1 MSETAEKV
9 VKEVESKKEEQPKTV
24 SEDKPAAEK
33 PASIF
38 GAGAF
43 ASSSSA
49 APGTNVFAMFG
60 AKKDDAK
67 KDDGESK
74 EESKKEDGESKS
86 ESAKKDDDP
95 ESEEP
100 NVEFK
105 PLVELEQVEVKTNEE
120 EEETVYKI
128 RAKMFRFDKPTN
140 QWKERG
146 TGDVRFLK
154 HKETGKVRL
163 LMRRDKTLKIC
174 ANHYILPEYTLSPN
188 VGSDRS
194 WVYNVA
200 YDVSEGDAEA
210 QTLAIRFA
218 NSDNAEAFKKE
229 FESAQKA
236 NKEAFEKAA

>member
-1 MSETAEKV
+1 MSESAEKV
-9 VKEVESKKEEQPKTV
+9 VKEVEEKKVEEEPK
-24 SEDKPAAEK
+24 AAATEK
-33 PASIF
+33 STPIF

-43 ASSSSA
+43 ASSSSSSA

-60 AKKDDAK
+60 AKKEEGSK
-67 KDDGESK
+67 KEDGESRD
-74 EESKKEDGESKS
+74 EAKKEDGESKS

-154 HKETGKVRL
+154 HKQTGKVRL

-218 NSDNAEAFKKE
+218 NSDNADAFKKE

-236 NKEAFEKAA
+236 NKEAFEKAD